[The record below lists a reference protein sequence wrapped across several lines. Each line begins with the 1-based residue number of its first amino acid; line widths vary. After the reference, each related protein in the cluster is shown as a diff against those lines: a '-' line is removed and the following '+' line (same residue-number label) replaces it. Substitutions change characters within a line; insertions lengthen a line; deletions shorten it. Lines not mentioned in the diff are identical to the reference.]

1 MEILYKELETLIKEN
16 NETYFKLNNL
26 VYEEEQKLSENFES
40 SKLKF
45 QRWQFIHNY
54 AEEISNFNEVSKFI
68 SEIKK
73 FNCIVG
79 VDDFGAGYSNFNL
92 LTLLD
97 IDFVKIDGSL
107 IERINT
113 SKDLEIIVNT
123 IANFSK
129 EFKVKT
135 VAEYVSNE
143 DIYNKIKELNIDY
156 CQGYYFDKPLSYD
169 SIK

>member
-1 MEILYKELETLIKEN
+1 MSIW
-16 NETYFKLNNL
+16 
-26 VYEEEQKLSENFES
+26 ES
-40 SKLKF
+40 
-45 QRWQFIHNY
+45 QQ
-54 AEEISNFNEVSKFI
+54 VSKFI
-68 SEIKK
+68 TEVRR
-73 FNCIVG
+73 FDCIVG

-107 IERINT
+107 IEKINT

-156 CQGYYFDKPLSYD
+156 CQGYYFDRPLSYD
-169 SIK
+169 KIE

>member
-1 MEILYKELETLIKEN
+1 M
-16 NETYFKLNNL
+16 
-26 VYEEEQKLSENFES
+26 V
-40 SKLKF
+40 
-45 QRWQFIHNY
+45 
-54 AEEISNFNEVSKFI
+54 
-68 SEIKK
+68 
-73 FNCIVG
+73 
-79 VDDFGAGYSNFNL
+79 
-92 LTLLD
+92 LTLKKAVIATLATSAMTTSAFAAVD
-97 IDFVKIDGSL
+97 IVKIDGSL
-107 IERINT
+107 IEKINS

>member
-1 MEILYKELETLIKEN
+1 MSIW
-16 NETYFKLNNL
+16 
-26 VYEEEQKLSENFES
+26 ES
-40 SKLKF
+40 
-45 QRWQFIHNY
+45 Q
-54 AEEISNFNEVSKFI
+54 EVSKFI
-68 SEIKK
+68 TEVRR
-73 FNCIVG
+73 FDCIVG

-107 IERINT
+107 IEKINT

-156 CQGYYFDKPLSYD
+156 CQGYYFDRPLSYD
-169 SIK
+169 KIE